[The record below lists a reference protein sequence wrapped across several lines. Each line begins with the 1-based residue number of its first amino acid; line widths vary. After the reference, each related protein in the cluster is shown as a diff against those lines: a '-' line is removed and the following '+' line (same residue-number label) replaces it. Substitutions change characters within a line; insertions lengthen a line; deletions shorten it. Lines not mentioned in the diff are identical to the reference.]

1 MQRIMVVDDDP
12 INLAIIKAL
21 LEEKYEVITASSSL
35 QAFGHLSRDNNLDL
49 MLVDMEMP
57 ESDGVDVLKK
67 MKSSPKLAGIP
78 VILLTTVDTRS
89 REREAI
95 ANGVADFVEKP
106 IRGEVLLLRIQ
117 RELRMQE
124 LQRSSSNSVSQAKLV
139 ELKVRLHQVLDQ
151 FS

>member
-1 MQRIMVVDDDP
+1 MHRIMIVDYDP
-12 INLAIIKAL
+12 INLAIMKAL

-35 QAFGHLSRDNNLDL
+35 QAFGHLRRDNNLDL

-67 MKSSPKLAGIP
+67 IKTTPKLAEIP
-78 VILLTTVDTRS
+78 VILLTTVDGRS
-89 REREAI
+89 KEKEAI

-106 IRGEVLLLRIQ
+106 IRGDILLLRVQ

-124 LQRSSSNSVSQAKLV
+124 LEKSSSNSVSQVKLL

>member
-1 MQRIMVVDDDP
+1 MHRIMIVDDDP
-12 INLAIIKAL
+12 INLAIMKAL

-35 QAFGHLSRDNNLDL
+35 QAFGHLRRDNNLDL

-67 MKSSPKLAGIP
+67 IKTTPKLAEIP
-78 VILLTTVDTRS
+78 VILLTTVDGRS
-89 REREAI
+89 KEKEAI

-106 IRGEVLLLRIQ
+106 IRGDVLL
-117 RELRMQE
+117 LRMQE
-124 LQRSSSNSVSQAKLV
+124 LEKSSSNSVSQVKLL